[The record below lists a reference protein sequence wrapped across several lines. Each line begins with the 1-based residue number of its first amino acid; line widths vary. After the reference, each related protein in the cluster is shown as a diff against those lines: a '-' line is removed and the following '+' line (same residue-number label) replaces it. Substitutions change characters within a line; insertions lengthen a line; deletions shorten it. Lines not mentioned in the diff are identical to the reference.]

1 MDTTRRGCLQTALA
15 LSLARPASP
24 EPQPAEPSDSSFDPW
39 VEVHPENL
47 RHNVQEVS
55 RRAGAR
61 PILAVIKNN
70 GYGLGV
76 ANVARVFEPMA
87 EVAGFAVVKL
97 DEAVRLRES
106 GIKKPVLLMG
116 PFDEKN
122 LEDVVARNILPM
134 VYTPIGPALDRVAKK
149 FQ

>member
-1 MDTTRRGCLQTALA
+1 MDTTRRGCLRTALA

-24 EPQPAEPSDSSFDPW
+24 APEPAEPRDSSFDPW

-47 RHNVQEVS
+47 RHNVREVS

-76 ANVARVFEPMA
+76 ANVGRSAAAGAR
-87 EVAGFAVVKL
+87 
-97 DEAVRLRES
+97 S
-106 GIKKPVLLMG
+106 
-116 PFDEKN
+116 
-122 LEDVVARNILPM
+122 
-134 VYTPIGPALDRVAKK
+134 LDRHVHRGLGASDASRWRDR
-149 FQ
+149 FRQVHLAAGSEACLAGEGAGTL